1 MSSINTNPERFYY
14 ISNKR
19 LALIEK
25 DGIQT
30 TDNAS
35 TVFKTITVAKPLRI
49 HAISKADHFNIGSS
63 ITASEYN
70 SNTLGPLGAIPIQ
83 FHEAL
88 VYKVI
93 AMGYKTPPNINID
106 LAQYFDLEYEKSVKS
121 AKKFSRRGYTQ
132 TGIIAP
138 VDF

>member
-1 MSSINTNPERFYY
+1 MATNPQRFYY
-14 ISNKR
+14 VSNNR
-19 LALIEK
+19 LALVEK
-25 DGIQT
+25 DSST
-30 TDNAS
+30 T
-35 TVFKTITVAKPLRI
+35 TVDGVTTEYITISAAKPLI
-49 HAISKADHFNIGSS
+49 VHATCRADYFETGTVIDNDDYGSS
-63 ITASEYN
+63 TI
-70 SNTLGPLGAIPIQ
+70 GPLGDIPIQ

>member
-1 MSSINTNPERFYY
+1 MSNINTNPERFYY
-14 ISNKR
+14 IDNNR
-19 LALIEK
+19 LALVEK
-25 DGIQT
+25 NGVQT
-30 TDNAS
+30 TDNAT
-35 TVFKTITVAKPLRI
+35 TVFKSITEAKSLRI
-49 HAISKADHFNIGSS
+49 HAISKASHFNTGTEIDATEYSS
-63 ITASEYN
+63 S
-70 SNTLGPLGAIPIQ
+70 TLGPLGAIPTQ

-121 AKKFSRRGYTQ
+121 AKKFSRSAYIQ